1 MSSFS
6 ATLYSRDDCPLCDE
20 AYEILDMYGF
30 SIETIDISQDSE
42 LLDKYEMCI
51 PVIEIDGK
59 VRFRG
64 KINEVLLRRLLGS
77 RS

>member
-6 ATLYSRDDCPLCDE
+6 ATLYSRDNCPLCDE
-20 AYEILDMYGF
+20 AYVILDRYGF

-51 PVIEIDGK
+51 PVVEIDGK

-64 KINEVLLRRLLGS
+64 KINEILLRRIIES
-77 RS
+77 RL